1 MRLDLSRDNP
11 MGLAALS
18 RASYN
23 DTHLYPDL
31 ETFMLIEALQ
41 YANSHHANFLSELKA
56 FLALPSISALP
67 EHKPDMQRTA
77 QWLVDHLTTI
87 GLRNARVHPTP
98 GHPIVTAECL
108 DAGPHKPTVLI
119 YGHYDVQPVDPIELW
134 HSDPFNA
141 EVRDN
146 YLYARGA
153 SDDKGQ
159 TFIYAK
165 ALEAFMRTGGQL
177 PVNVKLIL
185 EGEEEVG
192 GPSLDAFIES
202 HREQLKANV
211 ALISDTHMLR
221 PDLPCLV
228 YALRGMC
235 YIQVEVTGPA
245 RDLHSGQYG
254 GAIYNP
260 LQALCEMLVAL
271 KDRDGHITVPGFYD
285 KAVPLSEAERK
296 LLAQAPFSEEEFRRD
311 AGVAGVWGERG
322 YTTKEQI
329 TARPTLEINGI
340 WGGFTG
346 EGPKTVLPSKAH
358 AKISCRL
365 VANQDHFEIAD
376 LLQNHLKQIAPP
388 YVTVETKRLHGGYG
402 ALINLD
408 SKYMRSAAQ
417 VLQQV
422 FGNAPV
428 FEREGGS
435 IPVVATFQKVL
446 SIDSIMLGFG
456 LPDDGLHSPNE
467 RFYLP
472 NFYKGIETVI
482 RYLVKIAE

>member
-1 MRLDLSRDNP
+1 K
-11 MGLAALS
+11 
-18 RASYN
+18 
-23 DTHLYPDL
+23 
-31 ETFMLIEALQ
+31 E
-41 YANSHHANFLSELKA
+41 FLS
-56 FLALPSISALP
+56 LPSISALP
-67 EHKPDMQRTA
+67 EHQPDMQRTA
-77 QWLVDHLTTI
+77 HWLADRFAAI
-87 GLRNARVHPTP
+87 GLRNTRVNSTP
-98 GHPIVTAECL
+98 GHPVVTAEWL
-108 DAGPHKPTVLI
+108 EAGPDKPTILI

-134 HSDPFNA
+134 HSDPFMA

-146 YLYARGA
+146 YLYARGS

-159 TFIYAK
+159 TFIHIK
-165 ALEAFMRTGGQL
+165 ALESFMKTDGKL
-177 PVNVKLIL
+177 PVNVKLII
-185 EGEEEVG
+185 EGEEEIG
-192 GPSLDAFIES
+192 GPSLDPFIET
-202 HREQLKANV
+202 HQEHLQADV
-211 ALISDTHMLR
+211 AVISDTHMLR

-228 YALRGMC
+228 YALRGLC

-254 GAIYNP
+254 GAVYNP
-260 LQALCEMLVAL
+260 IQALSEMLASL
-271 KDRDGHITVPGFYD
+271 KDRAGHITVPGFYD
-285 KAVPLSEAERK
+285 KVVPLSEAERRI
-296 LLAQAPFSEEEFRRD
+296 LAQAPFSEEEFKRD
-311 AGVAGVWGERG
+311 AGVKGVWGEKG

-346 EGPKTVLPSKAH
+346 EGSKTVLPSKAF

-365 VANQDHFEIAD
+365 VADQDHAEIAE

-388 YVTVETKRLHGGYG
+388 YVTIEIRRLHGGHG

-408 SKYMRSAAQ
+408 SKYMRAAGK

-428 FEREGGS
+428 YEREGGS

-446 SIDSIMLGFG
+446 GIDSIMLGFG

-472 NFYKGIETVI
+472 NFYNGIEVTL
-482 RYLVKIAE
+482 RYLDEIGK